1 VIMKKFRI
9 SYFFLIL
16 MFAFCVMLLIVAA
29 QVLTKRN
36 INGLKI
42 GNREAVI
49 TFTINNRL
57 QELVNL
63 SFELNTKVI
72 NQGNNI
78 TKSQALMDS
87 LNMLGY
93 NSSVLE
99 KINQSNNTRSEFER
113 LNHFIDLQVGYS
125 MAILRGGGSTS
136 KLDSL
141 QKMKIADSVYS
152 SALLLQKQLEK
163 DLQQTLDKNTETSS
177 SLSAYNKTVAI
188 IAIAAV
194 FILCTIII
202 NRHIRQGQLI
212 DQLEKA
218 TAAARESAL
227 IKDQFL
233 ANMSHEIRTPLNAIK
248 GFSHLLSQ
256 TSLAKDQ
263 KEYAGIINEASGS
276 LIHIVND
283 ILDISKIEAG
293 KFRIIN
299 REFNL
304 EKILETTGQMFSSA
318 AADKGLEYSQTVNEN
333 VPATLIG
340 DPERLLQILINLI
353 SNGIKFT
360 QKGFV
365 RVDVVFVKDG
375 SSKIWL
381 EFLVEDSGMGIP
393 DDKKEIVFRRFEQ
406 LHTGKESVIQ
416 GTGLGLSIVRNL
428 AALMGGEITLSG
440 KYGKGSAFR
449 VLLPFGK
456 KETLSFS
463 EDAASKK
470 INTEND
476 FQHSVVLVVE
486 DNKVNQLLI
495 KNILGGLKLSIDVA
509 ANGEEAV
516 AMVTKK
522 KYGLILMDI
531 QMPVMN
537 GYDTTDLLRKK
548 LNIETPIVA
557 MTAFALPGEREKCIA
572 AGMTDYLAKPLDLS
586 QLLEVL
592 KKHLTYKE
600 KIETR
605 HLGNGDDINFI
616 LQLSGGDAA
625 IAEKILLQIQQELPA
640 TSIKLNALVDKGNF
654 EGLKELCHHMVS
666 TFSPLGNDTDV
677 MKGIDQLREAEKKE
691 EPAISEKV
699 KDFICQL
706 ESLHSQTDRMLVK
719 LNQQK
724 K

>member
-1 VIMKKFRI
+1 
-9 SYFFLIL
+9 
-16 MFAFCVMLLIVAA
+16 MLLIVAA

-72 NQGNNI
+72 NQGNNVS
-78 TKSQALMDS
+78 KSQALMDS

-113 LNHFIDLQVGYS
+113 LNHFIDQQVGYS
-125 MAILRGGGSTS
+125 MAILRGGGNTS

-141 QKMKIADSVYS
+141 QKMKIADSVYT

-163 DLQQTLDKNTETSS
+163 NLQQTLDKNTDTSS
-177 SLSAYNKTVAI
+177 YLSAYNKTVAI

-218 TAAARESAL
+218 TAAAKESAL

-256 TSLAKDQ
+256 TPLAKDQ
-263 KEYAGIINEASGS
+263 KEYAVIINEASGS

-293 KFRIIN
+293 KLRITN

-304 EKILETTGQMFSSA
+304 GKILETTNQMFNGTA
-318 AADKGLEYSQTVNEN
+318 TNKGLQYSQTINEN
-333 VPATLIG
+333 VPVNLTG

-360 QKGFV
+360 QQGYIKIEV
-365 RVDVVFVKDG
+365 AVNRVEERKVWV
-375 SSKIWL
+375 

-428 AALMGGEITLSG
+428 VSLMGGDITLSG

-449 VLLPFGK
+449 ILLPFAK
-456 KETLSFS
+456 KENFSLS
-463 EDAASKK
+463 EGAVNKK
-470 INTEND
+470 TDTEND
-476 FQHSVVLVVE
+476 FQNSVVLVVE

-495 KNILGGLKLSIDVA
+495 KNILGGLKLIIDVA

-516 AMVTKK
+516 AMVTEK
-522 KYGLILMDI
+522 KYDLILMDI
-531 QMPVMN
+531 QMPVLD
-537 GYDTTDLLRKK
+537 GYDTTELLRKK
-548 LNIETPIVA
+548 LNSKTPIVA
-557 MTAFALPGEREKCIA
+557 MTAFALPGEREKCLE
-572 AGMTDYLAKPLDLS
+572 AGMDDYLAKPIELP
-586 QLLEVL
+586 QLMAVL
-592 KKHLTYKE
+592 KKYLSYKE
-600 KIETR
+600 NPGAASLNFE
-605 HLGNGDDINFI
+605 GDTNFI
-616 LQLSGGDAA
+616 LQLSGGDAE
-625 IAEKILLQIQQELPA
+625 IAQKIVLQIQQEIPA
-640 TSIKLNALVDKGNF
+640 TTAKLNAICEKGDYT
-654 EGLKELCHHMVS
+654 GLKVLCHHMTS
-666 TFSPLGNDTDV
+666 TFSPIGNNTDI
-677 MKGIDQLREAEKKE
+677 MKGIEQLRTGQAAMKRLRL
-691 EPAISEKV
+691 
-699 KDFICQL
+699 FCC
-706 ESLHSQTDRMLVK
+706 
-719 LNQQK
+719 N
-724 K
+724 